1 LLNGDKI
8 GEDEGGEAVAKNAET
23 VFALMGTACGVV
35 KERRWEE
42 AEELLR
48 TIQSMVHQL
57 RVDVRNERL
66 PFELPI
72 TGISGRQ
79 DDPGRDSSC

>member
-1 LLNGDKI
+1 MLNGNKI
-8 GEDEGGEAVAKNAET
+8 GEDETGEAVAKNAEIA
-23 VFALMGTACGVV
+23 FALMGTACGAV
-35 KERRWEE
+35 KGHRWDE

-57 RVDVRNERL
+57 RVDVRNERF

-72 TGISGRQ
+72 TGTPERQ
-79 DDPGRDSSC
+79 DDPRRDSSC